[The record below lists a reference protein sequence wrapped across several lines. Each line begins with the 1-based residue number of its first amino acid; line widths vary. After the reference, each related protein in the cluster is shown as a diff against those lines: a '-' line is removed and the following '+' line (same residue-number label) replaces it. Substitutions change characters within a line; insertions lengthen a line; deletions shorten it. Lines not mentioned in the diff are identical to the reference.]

1 VKPIRSVGLHDIRN
15 IPFAVCIEATYQCA
29 LSLNCTLQ
37 LNSLNSDMGCCTKTN
52 EKRVFGFLQLNNY
65 FSMIN
70 FISFDIKISLIIGN
84 KRKQD
89 ENLICKVI
97 DKNRQ
102 AEAEVIFQSV

>member
-1 VKPIRSVGLHDIRN
+1 
-15 IPFAVCIEATYQCA
+15 
-29 LSLNCTLQ
+29 
-37 LNSLNSDMGCCTKTN
+37 MGCCTKTN

-102 AEAEVIFQSV
+102 AEAEVIFQSVWVIFFELLKSGRERERDCRKIDLNAYIYFFE